1 MFQKICSSYDD
12 SVGGP
17 VRVNNLLSTLN
28 VPTIS
33 NARLKEMERRTG
45 AVVEQV
51 AEKSSHAAAQDAF
64 NKEMQ

>member
-1 MFQKICSSYDD
+1 LCLKFLDLFYKCFKKYFPAMID

-51 AEKSSHAAAQDAF
+51 TEKIP
-64 NKEMQ
+64 M